1 MRRQIDFPEAEAAI
15 KIRGKYLRALEDEQ
29 FELLPAETYVK
40 GFLRTYAE
48 YLGLDGQLYVDEYNS
63 RFVAGEEY
71 EARRANARRSN
82 ARPQRRSRKTE
93 TNIVLIALA
102 AIGIL
107 TVIVISA
114 WTSSDKD
121 PSKTT
126 KHAHDRQRAEGGSAA
141 VLGHASARLDPR
153 DRARRLGDRDGQ
165 VRRHVAEG
173 RQRARHSRRE
183 ALGDDRLAG
192 EPADRRARQAGARA
206 GTSAARDPRDRD
218 GLAAGVAL
226 RAAIVASGSELV
238 RGDRRD
244 LNGPYLAASLL
255 RLGFAPARITVVGD
269 DPAELETAF
278 QEGLTHDLLVVS
290 GGLGPTHDDRTVELL
305 ARAAGVGLHVE
316 EPLREA
322 IEELSQRIA
331 ARLNRPYVDF
341 ADGVVKQ
348 ATLPDGA
355 SWVGMV
361 GTAPAVVLETGS
373 CVAVA
378 LPGPPRELHQL
389 WPQVLKT
396 DPLVRL
402 TARVSAPSR
411 RALRFFGVSES
422 AIARS
427 LAAAGGDGDGVD
439 VTICARDFE
448 LHVDLFVQDGAD
460 AARRHDRRAA
470 RRRCGAVSLLDGGD
484 ADGRARAATPPR
496 ARADAGNGRILH
508 RRARRRAADGRS
520 WVERRLRR
528 RCRRLLER
536 RQGARARRSGG
547 DARLRTARSRPRP
560 LRPWL
565 TVPGQLSAPMSLSR

>member
-1 MRRQIDFPEAEAAI
+1 M
-15 KIRGKYLRALEDEQ
+15 
-29 FELLPAETYVK
+29 
-40 GFLRTYAE
+40 
-48 YLGLDGQLYVDEYNS
+48 
-63 RFVAGEEY
+63 
-71 EARRANARRSN
+71 
-82 ARPQRRSRKTE
+82 
-93 TNIVLIALA
+93 
-102 AIGIL
+102 
-107 TVIVISA
+107 
-114 WTSSDKD
+114 
-121 PSKTT
+121 
-126 KHAHDRQRAEGGSAA
+126 
-141 VLGHASARLDPR
+141 
-153 DRARRLGDRDGQ
+153 
-165 VRRHVAEG
+165 
-173 RQRARHSRRE
+173 
-183 ALGDDRLAG
+183 
-192 EPADRRARQAGARA
+192 
-206 GTSAARDPRDRD
+206 
-218 GLAAGVAL
+218 
-226 RAAIVASGSELV
+226 

-269 DPAELETAF
+269 DPAELEAAF

-361 GTAPAVVLETGS
+361 GTAPAVVLETES

-389 WPQVLKT
+389 WPRVLET

-460 AARRHDRRAA
+460 A
-470 RRRCGAVSLLDGGD
+470 
-484 ADGRARAATPPR
+484 
-496 ARADAGNGRILH
+496 RADAIEGQLVADAGQFLFS
-508 RRARRRAADGRS
+508 RRR
-520 WVERRLRR
+520 RR
-528 RCRRLLER
+528 RPSSCCDSCE
-536 RQGARARRSGG
+536 
-547 DARLRTARSRPRP
+547 
-560 LRPWL
+560 
-565 TVPGQLSAPMSLSR
+565 SAG